1 MWFAHSCRYPC
12 KANSCHMSQHYF
24 FQSPSE
30 DSLYQRLVD
39 ELHSHD
45 LSNGIAAVTR
55 MAMFI
60 APGAA
65 ENLEKP
71 TN

>member
-1 MWFAHSCRYPC
+1 MYICGLPSDAAFL
-12 KANSCHMSQHYF
+12 NVL
-24 FQSPSE
+24 QSPSE
-30 DSLYQRLVD
+30 DSLYQQLVE

-45 LSNGIAAVTR
+45 VSNGLASVTK

-60 APGAA
+60 APGTAD
-65 ENLEKP
+65 NLDKT

>member
-1 MWFAHSCRYPC
+1 MILSYC
-12 KANSCHMSQHYF
+12 YF
-24 FQSPSE
+24 LQSPSE
-30 DSLYQRLVD
+30 DPLYRQLVD

-45 LSNGIAAVTR
+45 VSNGIAAVAR

-65 ENLEKP
+65 ETLDKP
-71 TN
+71 TK

>member
-1 MWFAHSCRYPC
+1 MWF
-12 KANSCHMSQHYF
+12 NIM
-24 FQSPSE
+24 QSPSE
-30 DSLYQRLVD
+30 DSLYQRLVG

-65 ENLEKP
+65 ENLDKP

>member
-1 MWFAHSCRYPC
+1 MPLAEQNLIQYSITFL
-12 KANSCHMSQHYF
+12 
-24 FQSPSE
+24 QSPSE

-39 ELHSHD
+39 EVHSHD
-45 LSNGIAAVTR
+45 VSNGIAAVTR

-65 ENLEKP
+65 ENLDKP
-71 TN
+71 TQ